1 MMKIIEKLQKYVQTH
16 REDNKKLMKA
26 REQQGEFN
34 IKLMQILERIE
45 NKLDK
50 ESDSSK
56 SGSHKSPD
64 EKRKSRS
71 VGRHHHHS

>member
-1 MMKIIEKLQKYVQTH
+1 
-16 REDNKKLMKA
+16 MKA

-34 IKLMQILERIE
+34 IKLKHSLEMIVK
-45 NKLDK
+45 KLDK

-56 SGSHKSPD
+56 LGSHGSPD

-71 VGRHHHHS
+71 VGRHHHHSQGHSKRRAHSS